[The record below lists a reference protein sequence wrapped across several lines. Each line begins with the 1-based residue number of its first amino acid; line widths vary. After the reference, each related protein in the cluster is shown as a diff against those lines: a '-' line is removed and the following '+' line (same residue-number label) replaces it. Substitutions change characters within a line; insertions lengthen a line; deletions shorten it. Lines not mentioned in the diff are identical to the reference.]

1 MFHKHIGL
9 DRYSEQRFL
18 RQRAIVFTTYATL
31 ATEVRRGASFLSNI
45 NWFRIVLDEGIITL
59 HRNKTQ
65 TETDMC
71 DQNKRITL
79 ETAQRNNFRLSQAY
93 LPRIDGVLRELL
105 FRTISKI

>member
-45 NWFRIVLDEGIITL
+45 NWFRIVLDEGMIAVHIY
-59 HRNKTQ
+59 KIQ
-65 TETDMC
+65 TETDIC
-71 DQNKRITL
+71 DRNKRITL
-79 ETAQRNNFRLSQAY
+79 ETGQRNNIRLSQAY
-93 LPRIDGVLRELL
+93 PLRTDGVLRELL